1 MPEQVLIPHQRPR
14 DAWVVVSALLSN
26 FKDGEVK
33 SWLRLAQKEI
43 YLVSLQKQ
51 NKEGYCIF
59 FPFAAFLG
67 KRRMKGKF

>member
-1 MPEQVLIPHQRPR
+1 MLG
-14 DAWVVVSALLSN
+14 LLFLLYSPT

-59 FPFAAFLG
+59 FFFPFAG
-67 KRRMKGKF
+67 KRQMNEGEILDSGAI